1 MSESDI
7 STELLGTP
15 VSDKDIATIAEYLV
29 KWEELSPHLELT
41 RPQEAV
47 IRNTYNDY
55 GHQKR
60 EALRKWRE
68 IKGNVATF
76 RALITAAMAISNM
89 ELVDNVKAMLRT
101 REKSTG
107 RLT

>member
-7 STELLGTP
+7 STELLNTP

-29 KWEELSPHLELT
+29 EWEELSPHLELT

-47 IRNTYNDY
+47 IRRNAFKDY

-68 IKGNVATF
+68 IKGSAATF
-76 RALITAAMAISNM
+76 GAFIAAAKANM

-101 REKSTG
+101 RDKPTG
-107 RLT
+107 KLT